1 MSARLEAWDIRD
13 SVDFLLSV
21 EDIEAWWLLGW
32 SRIMYLTLSNS
43 LASLVVIRFKEIMKN
58 KISLSSS
65 SAAENYYSSI
75 IGY

>member
-1 MSARLEAWDIRD
+1 
-13 SVDFLLSV
+13 
-21 EDIEAWWLLGW
+21 
-32 SRIMYLTLSNS
+32 MYLTLSNS

-75 IGY
+75 IGYWVYIWTFSTHKALSL